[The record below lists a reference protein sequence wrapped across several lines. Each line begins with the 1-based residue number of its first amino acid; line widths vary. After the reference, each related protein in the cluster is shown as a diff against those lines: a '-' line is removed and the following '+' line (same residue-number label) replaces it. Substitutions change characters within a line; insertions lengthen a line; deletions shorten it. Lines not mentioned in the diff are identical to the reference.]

1 LKGDGKF
8 KPEPPEMGYFQMKL
22 RDREGGKDNK
32 KDKCDKKEDKK
43 VKKGENE
50 GKKGEKREH

>member
-22 RDREGGKDNK
+22 RDREGVKDK

-50 GKKGEKREH
+50 GRKGEKREH

>member
-8 KPEPPEMGYFQMKL
+8 KPEPPAMGYFRMKL
-22 RDREGGKDNK
+22 RDREGVKDDK
-32 KDKCDKKEDKK
+32 KDKCDKEDKK

-50 GKKGEKREH
+50 GKKGEKT